1 MNTLQHNQ
9 KLKNINLKFNLTIL
23 IKLLLYKH
31 MANKNTKQK
40 RKQNPGQ
47 TQARKSTK
55 PKVAGSAKSD
65 GMSLIDQSKMFY
77 HQPPTA

>member
-1 MNTLQHNQ
+1 
-9 KLKNINLKFNLTIL
+9 
-23 IKLLLYKH
+23 

-65 GMSLIDQSKMFY
+65 GMSMTDQAKMYY
-77 HQPPTA
+77 HQPLTSR

>member
-1 MNTLQHNQ
+1 
-9 KLKNINLKFNLTIL
+9 
-23 IKLLLYKH
+23 